1 VVARGIE
8 PEHDLG
14 GRFPGIWEA
23 SDDATEVTSQ
33 FYHLYSATLA
43 TAEDLGGRSA
53 LFNLSP
59 VLAALAVAVLAIGAR
74 RAFGTL
80 VALLMAAFLITSAM
94 QVWQAK
100 YPSTEIMAQLFLA
113 GALLGAVLTVAQRW
127 AGGAL
132 ASGLLIGTG
141 FLVRPDGFLYLLFGV
156 IVLAAAIIAR
166 PIHPRVDR
174 RPAAFVGGLA
184 LTLPYAFYNAYVVRD
199 EYSRINDVPGPLLLT
214 GVIALIIGAGVA
226 GRRLLARAEPASP
239 NRMDLLEQGVA
250 RWQRPVGLV
259 AALALGLI
267 MLLLYHR
274 ETLFGQTVT
283 VGRFSGGEVVR
294 SYAEMNMVWL
304 SWFFSRA
311 GLVIV
316 WLGICVLALQKW
328 QAPRLLFV
336 LPGLALLPVYAYDA
350 RVSMRL
356 MWWVRR
362 FVPAILPV
370 LVLLLALAIA
380 WALTRR
386 SWGLRAV
393 GATAL
398 VVMLLRFADLS
409 LPLRDHREMEGSW
422 ELAEAIAAQT
432 PDERGVYLYPQPR
445 RGLYD
450 PIAITPGAVWWI
462 FDQIAARLPADYDL
476 STIEE
481 YQDAFPDH
489 PVLLVSDGDDLPP
502 RLPADRFERTGVIV
516 DDLVVLEE
524 TQDRRPEESRTFPW
538 QVSVW
543 RLTEPAA

>member
-1 VVARGIE
+1 
-8 PEHDLG
+8 
-14 GRFPGIWEA
+14 
-23 SDDATEVTSQ
+23 VTSQ

-43 TAEDLGGRSA
+43 TAEDVGGRSA
-53 LFNLSP
+53 LFNLNP
-59 VLAALAVAVLAIGAR
+59 VLATLAVAVLAIGAR

-80 VALLMAAFLITSAM
+80 VAVLMAAFLITSAM

-141 FLVRPDGFLYLLFGV
+141 FLVRPDGFLYLIFGAV
-156 IVLAAAIIAR
+156 VLAVAIIAR
-166 PIHPRVDR
+166 PVHPRVDP
-174 RPAAFVGGLA
+174 RPAAFAGGLA

-214 GVIALIIGAGVA
+214 GVVALIIGAGAAV
-226 GRRLLARAEPASP
+226 RWSLDRS
-239 NRMDLLEQGVA
+239 EQTRPHRVEFLDRQVV
-250 RWQRPVGLV
+250 RWQRPVGLL

-274 ETLFGQTVT
+274 ETLFGQAFTT
-283 VGRFSGGEVVR
+283 SHFRGGEVVR
-294 SYAEMNMVWL
+294 SYADMNMVWL

-311 GLVIV
+311 GLAIV

-328 QAPRLLFV
+328 RAPRLLFV

-370 LVLLLALAIA
+370 LVLLMALAIA

-386 SWGLRAV
+386 NWGLRAV
-393 GATAL
+393 GATAV

-409 LPLRDHREMEGSW
+409 LPLRNHREMEGSW
-422 ELAEAIAAQT
+422 ELAEAIAEQT
-432 PDERGVYLYPQPR
+432 PDEQGVYLYPQPDS
-445 RGLYD
+445 GIYD

-462 FDQIAARLPADYDL
+462 FDQIAARLPAEYDL

-489 PVLLVSDGDDLPP
+489 PVLVVSDGDGLPA
-502 RLPADRFERTGVIV
+502 RLPADRFEQIGVIV

-524 TQDRRPEESRTFPW
+524 TLDRRPEEVRTFTSD
-538 QVSVW
+538 VSVW
-543 RLTEPAA
+543 RLTEPAT